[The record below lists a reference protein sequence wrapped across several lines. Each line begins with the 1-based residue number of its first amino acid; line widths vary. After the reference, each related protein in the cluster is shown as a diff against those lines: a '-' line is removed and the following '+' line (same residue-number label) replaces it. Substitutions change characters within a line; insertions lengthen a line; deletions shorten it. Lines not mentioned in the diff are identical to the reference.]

1 MELKYSSIILLM
13 NRNMQLRFLLLLN
26 QVCTVDSIFLLKCEG
41 NYTFVVKAREMFGT
55 ESVSNPVMVTVNPA
69 PISATTTTAST
80 TSDES
85 MSQAATYLPQFLL
98 LAILLFVII

>member
-1 MELKYSSIILLM
+1 M
-13 NRNMQLRFLLLLN
+13 NLNMQLRFLLLLN

-69 PISATTTTAST
+69 PISATTTAST

-85 MSQAATYLPQFLL
+85 MSQAAIYLPQFLL
-98 LAILLFVII
+98 LAILLFLCY